1 MTQIAKTEAKAEIKS
16 SPVKVFDFLKYN
28 LNQFLH
34 MFPQAFKKVEL
45 LEGEEGQA
53 GNVRLL
59 EYALGNEPMTA
70 KVKTEAINEDE
81 KSITFIPIEGEIMRI
96 YTTFVAKVTVG
107 DGYVMWSIEYEKAND
122 SVPNPD
128 SYAKLAAQITKGL
141 DAYLCTQI

>member
-1 MTQIAKTEAKAEIKS
+1 MTQIAKAEAKAEIKS

-28 LNQFLH
+28 LNQFLY

-59 EYALGNEPMTA
+59 EYAFGNEPMTA

-81 KSITFIPIEGEIMRI
+81 KSITFIPIEGEIMQI

-122 SVPNPD
+122 SLLNLD